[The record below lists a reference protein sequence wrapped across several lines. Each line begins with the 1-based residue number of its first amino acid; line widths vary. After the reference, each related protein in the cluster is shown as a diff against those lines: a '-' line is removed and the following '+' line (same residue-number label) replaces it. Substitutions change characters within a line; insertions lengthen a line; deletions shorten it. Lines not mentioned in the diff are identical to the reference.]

1 MALPSIEESNY
12 LVWVRMLLKSP
23 LAYAGD
29 KKEGRMGVWRCT
41 LWKQFAPRRSPRYDL
56 HLDCGSGKAAWR
68 SEKVEEK
75 KRMLSPTIFRYRSAF
90 QLIGRKKRPLFLTSI
105 TSDQSSSLTWQ
116 SGNIPLSNND
126 ESQSEPNLNFTIHSA
141 KQGKANPSF
150 SPQSRSHK
158 NGRREGERHYAV
170 LFE

>member
-1 MALPSIEESNY
+1 MHKFQEFCPIIGLFCFHFPASLFGLMALPSIEESNY

-41 LWKQFAPRRSPRYDL
+41 LWKQFAPRRSLRYDL

-105 TSDQSSSLTWQ
+105 TSDQSSSLTW
-116 SGNIPLSNND
+116 
-126 ESQSEPNLNFTIHSA
+126 
-141 KQGKANPSF
+141 
-150 SPQSRSHK
+150 
-158 NGRREGERHYAV
+158 RRRKYSSLQQRRV
-170 LFE
+170 PIRT